1 MAVKLLLDER
11 RLFARFKAKEGSLV
25 VANNMIGLIEDVS
38 LGGLSFK
45 YFHKDQPSLDGK
57 AVEVVLPC
65 GNMQIPV
72 SHYEVVAI
80 TPHGKALL
88 ANDQAQIRQY
98 HLRFKG
104 FTGEELR
111 KFWRMIQKNCTK
123 FWAGAEGIPNSRRP
137 HRGKIFTSCAL

>member
-25 VANNMIGLIEDVS
+25 VANNMIGHIEDVS

-45 YFHKDQPSLDGK
+45 YFHKGQTSLEGT
-57 AVEVVLPC
+57 AVEVILPC
-65 GNMQIPV
+65 GHMQIPV

-80 TPHGKALL
+80 TPHGRALL
-88 ANDQAQIRQY
+88 ADDQAQIRRC
-98 HLRFKG
+98 HIRFKG

-111 KFWRMIQKNCTK
+111 KFWHMIKNNCTK
-123 FWAGAEGIPNSRRP
+123 FWERAESVPNPRRP
-137 HRGKIFTSCAL
+137 HRGKIFTSCAT